1 MTENLKNFKRK
12 RLLRFAR
19 NDAFTSKRPLG
30 LAILLLFII
39 VCACYFVFSGVS
51 KVYASGLIGLEVKGG
66 AYFQNLT
73 GHVAA
78 GGNVGGNVPTN
89 ITPSDLGLPTT
100 KTEPM
105 LKIAFYVLYD
115 NRISFTYVPYE
126 YSGSKV
132 LSQNIY
138 FNGQEYNINTEV
150 NSKLDLYSY
159 KMFYDHNFEI
169 NRYASV
175 GLGVGIDVI
184 TAKTELDAASL
195 GLSESK
201 NVSLPIP
208 LIGGRIKISPLNDFS
223 FIGKFQGF
231 TVGADGYYYHANVGV
246 NYKTVGPLSI
256 FADYVYDKVHVDTN
270 GVNGSLEFDGP
281 EAGVRLRF

>member
-12 RLLRFAR
+12 KPFR
-19 NDAFTSKRPLG
+19 
-30 LAILLLFII
+30 LAILLFII
-39 VCACYFVFSGVS
+39 VCAGYFIFSRVYN
-51 KVYASGLIGLEVKGG
+51 VYASGMLGFEVKGG

-73 GHVAA
+73 GHLK
-78 GGNVGGNVPTN
+78 VGGLVNGNSPTDM
-89 ITPSDLGLPTT
+89 TPSDLGIQTSR
-100 KTEPM
+100 TEPM
-105 LKIAFYVLYD
+105 LKAAIYILYD

-132 LSQNIY
+132 LSQNVY

-159 KMFYDHNFEI
+159 KMFYDHNLEI

-175 GLGVGIDVI
+175 GLGVGVDVI
-184 TAKTELDAASL
+184 TAKTELDSASL

-231 TVGADGYYYHANVGV
+231 TVGRDGYYYHINAGV
-246 NYKTVGPLSI
+246 NYKAVGPLSI
-256 FADYVYDKVHVDTN
+256 FADYVYDKIHVDTN

-281 EAGVRLRF
+281 EAGLRLRF

>member
-12 RLLRFAR
+12 KPFR
-19 NDAFTSKRPLG
+19 
-30 LAILLLFII
+30 LAILSFII
-39 VCACYFVFSGVS
+39 VCAGYFVFSGVL
-51 KVYASGLIGLEVKGG
+51 KVYASGMLGLEVKGG

-73 GHVAA
+73 GHLK
-78 GGNVGGNVPTN
+78 VGGLVNGNSPTDM
-89 ITPSDLGLPTT
+89 TPSDLGIQTSR
-100 KTEPM
+100 TEPM
-105 LKIAFYVLYD
+105 LKAAIYILYD

-132 LSQNIY
+132 LSQNVY

-159 KMFYDHNFEI
+159 KMFYDHNLEFD
-169 NRYASV
+169 RYVSV
-175 GLGVGIDVI
+175 GLGVGVDVI
-184 TAKTELDAASL
+184 TAKTELDSASL

-231 TVGADGYYYHANVGV
+231 TVGRDGYYYHINAGV
-246 NYKTVGPLSI
+246 NYKAVGPLSV
-256 FADYVYDKVHVDTN
+256 FADYVYDKIHVDTN

-281 EAGVRLRF
+281 EAGLRLRF